1 MTDFRVEENPAP
13 AHVQALQE
21 RLIAYNMAQTGAY
34 DGRLLAIFLRDEQG
48 EIVAGISGYT
58 WAGFCE
64 IEWLWVHEE
73 LRGQGYGSRMLAAAE
88 QEALARGCSLI
99 VLGTYSFQAP
109 GFYQR
114 MGYEVAG
121 RIDDCPLHHTKYL
134 LKKPLG

>member
-1 MTDFRVEENPAP
+1 MTQFIVEDQPA
-13 AHVQALQE
+13 AADVQTLQD

-34 DGRLLAIFLRDEQG
+34 DGRLLAIFVRNERD

-73 LRGQGYGSRMLAAAE
+73 LRGRGYGSRMLAAAE

-114 MGYEVAG
+114 MGYEIAG

-134 LKKPLG
+134 LKKRLR

>member
-1 MTDFRVEENPAP
+1 MTDLIVEDQPA
-13 AHVQALQE
+13 ARDVQTLQDQ
-21 RLIAYNMAQTGAY
+21 LIAYNMAQTGAY
-34 DGRLLAIFLRDEQG
+34 DGRLLAIFVRDERQ
-48 EIVAGISGYT
+48 EILAGISGYT

-73 LRGQGYGSRMLAAAE
+73 LRGRGYGTQLLAAAE

-114 MGYEVAG
+114 MGYKVAG
-121 RIDDCPLHHTKYL
+121 RIDDCPLHHKKYL
-134 LKKPLG
+134 LRKRLG